1 MISSHEDVS
10 ISSLN
15 HPTAHSKAQQSNIQ
29 PMLTLS
35 HLSKSY
41 YVKKSLFGKTHQIKA
56 VSDINLDVFNGET
69 LGLIGESGSGKTTLS
84 HLILGLTQHDS
95 GSIKFHGID
104 PKYLRRDVQIVF
116 QYTFGALDPLKSV
129 YELISEPLKL
139 HNIQFDGTL
148 EDEVSRLLSLVGLS
162 SGLMYRQ
169 TVEISGGQKQ
179 RIGIARAIASRPKFL
194 ILDEPVSALDI
205 SVQGQIVN
213 LLIQL
218 KKDLG
223 LTYLFITHDLKIAR
237 HLSDRLAVMH
247 QGNLIE
253 IASTESILSNPQMAY
268 TKKLLGNLFSEEA
281 NNI

>member
-1 MISSHEDVS
+1 MMSSHENAS
-10 ISSLN
+10 AHPSEQPTESKLN
-15 HPTAHSKAQQSNIQ
+15 SQ
-29 PMLTLS
+29 PLLTLS

-41 YVKKSLFGKTHQIKA
+41 YVKKSIFGKTHQIKA
-56 VSDINLDVFNGET
+56 VREIDLEVFKGET

-95 GSIKFHGID
+95 GTIKFNGID

-139 HNIQFDGTL
+139 HHIQFEGTL

-162 SGLMYRQ
+162 SGLMYRK
-169 TVEISGGQKQ
+169 TIEISGGQKQ

-213 LLIQL
+213 LLIKL

-237 HLSDRLAVMH
+237 HLSDRLAVMY
-247 QGNLIE
+247 QGSLIE

-268 TKKLLGNLFSEEA
+268 TKKLLGNLFSEDT
-281 NNI
+281 NDM